1 MKKHFRGWYYRC
13 QSDTQTLAIIPSI
26 HETLG
31 NAFYNIQII
40 TDTNTFHTSFPCSA
54 PNRNSREI
62 YIGKNRFD
70 NRGITLDIQT
80 PELQASGN
88 LRFGSFTPIKYD
100 IMGPFRYIPFL
111 QCKHSVF
118 SMKHAVAGE
127 LIINGAYYHF
137 QTLLVI
143 WKVTVAVH
151 FQENMPGPSVSFQRD
166 L

>member
-1 MKKHFRGWYYRC
+1 MKKCFCGWYHRC
-13 QSDTQTLAIIPSI
+13 QSETQTLAIIPSI
-26 HETLG
+26 HKTSR
-31 NAFYNIQII
+31 NAFCNIQIL
-40 TDTNTFHTSFPCSA
+40 TDTGAFRTSFPYSDF
-54 PNRNSREI
+54 NRNI
-62 YIGKNRFD
+62 
-70 NRGITLDIQT
+70 RGISIGRNLFGNDGFTLDIQT
-80 PELQASGN
+80 PGLQVSGD
-88 LRFGSFTPIKYD
+88 LHFGDFSSIKYD

-143 WKVTVAVH
+143 WKVTGAGH
-151 FQENMPGPSVSFQRD
+151 FPASMPRPNAFFQAD